1 MPQMCTNTDSDIK
14 GGTQELMQPK
24 VERYQSFKKMLSGNV
39 KKKKKR
45 KGRNN
50 KSGQS
55 HTDFIQAAMK

>member
-39 KKKKKR
+39 KKKR
-45 KGRNN
+45 KERGETIKVVKVTQISYR
-50 KSGQS
+50 QL
-55 HTDFIQAAMK
+55 